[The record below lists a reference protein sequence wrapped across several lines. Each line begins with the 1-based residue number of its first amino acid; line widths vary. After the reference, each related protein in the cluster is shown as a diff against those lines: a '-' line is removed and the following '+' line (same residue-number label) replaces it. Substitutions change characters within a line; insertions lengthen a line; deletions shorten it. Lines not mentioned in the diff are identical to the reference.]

1 MCGMRALARLHS
13 RAQQLKQHQRTRTS
27 LASHCKSPRAC
38 THMFAPKAF
47 LRLILLA
54 KASDTC
60 DLPEGEVV
68 SAPHPIQS
76 CNHAEHQWLNM
87 ATCANATRTSVH
99 IIPLCVPCRRPQ
111 NQTMRT
117 HAAHAHKARH
127 RDRIARLQHAVVEL
141 SKSVPLT
148 AQQRHVW
155 QATCLGHHAVDLQ
168 WFWWQT
174 CSVSMQKC
182 NVLVVMIQQ
191 QCARMWT

>member
-1 MCGMRALARLHS
+1 MRALARLHS

-117 HAAHAHKARH
+117 HAAHADDHKIKQYAPTPPMPARH
-127 RDRIARLQHAVVEL
+127 DTVIASSGCSTRPL
-141 SKSVPLT
+141 SSSKAS
-148 AQQRHVW
+148 
-155 QATCLGHHAVDLQ
+155 C
-168 WFWWQT
+168 
-174 CSVSMQKC
+174 
-182 NVLVVMIQQ
+182 
-191 QCARMWT
+191 